1 MLAET
6 CDEIGLGDD
15 ISQLRR
21 KRANL
26 GRIVDIALQDREFV
40 AAKTRGDVSSAD
52 YALDARSDLPQQR
65 IADCVAERVVDV
77 LKAIEIEIQHG
88 KRPGAQATRGKC
100 DVKPIYE
107 CPAVR
112 Q

>member
-1 MLAET
+1 MTSL
-6 CDEIGLGDD
+6 
-15 ISQLRR
+15 
-21 KRANL
+21 NF
-26 GRIVDIALQDREFV
+26 ALQDREFV
-40 AAKTRGDVSSAD
+40 AAKTRGDVGSAD

-77 LKAIEIEIQHG
+77 LKAVEIEIQHG
-88 KRPGAQATRGKC
+88 KWPGASATRGNC

-107 CPAVR
+107 CSAVR